1 MYNFVDTNEWVPV
14 HTLPGFEA
22 CIEYFV
28 NRKGEV
34 KSTKGRIERLLKI
47 RISKGG
53 YPQVNLTQRIGRGK
67 VKTVT
72 VHTLVAYAFLGQPPT
87 PYGRKKGCSLVDH
100 KDDNKANCHA
110 DNLRWHSRLDSNTEH
125 TSNKQTQLKKEVKI
139 EECKSEN

>member
-1 MYNFVDTNEWVPV
+1 MYKFVDTSEWVPV

-28 NRKGEV
+28 NRKGDV
-34 KSTKGRIERLLKI
+34 KSTKGTVERLLKH

-72 VHTLVAYAFLGQPPT
+72 VHTLVAFAFLGPPPT
-87 PYGRKKGCSLVDH
+87 PYGRKSGCSLIDH
-100 KDDNKANCHA
+100 KDENKANCCV
-110 DNLRWHSRLDSNTEH
+110 DNLQWLSRLENNTKH
-125 TSNKQTQLKKEVKI
+125 NYPRGPQKEKAVKI
-139 EECKSEN
+139 EESDT

>member
-1 MYNFVDTNEWVPV
+1 MYKFVDTNEWVPV

-28 NRKGEV
+28 NRNGDI
-34 KSTKGRIERLLKI
+34 KSTKGKVERLLRH

-72 VHTLVAYAFLGQPPT
+72 VHTLVAYAFLGPPPT
-87 PYGRKKGCSLVDH
+87 PYGRKVGCSLVDH
-100 KDDNKANCHA
+100 KDANKANCRA
-110 DNLRWHSRLDSNTEH
+110 DNLQWYSRLEGNTNQDYPQR
-125 TSNKQTQLKKEVKI
+125 TSKENTAKI
-139 EECKSEN
+139 EESDS